1 MLEISKTQI
10 ELFLNKSQF
19 NLKPSQSAV
28 SYPILLRIINRLQ
41 QDKRFSSI
49 KVHGNFI
56 IDGNHRFICYS
67 YLNIPIEISKS
78 GNNPSSVN
86 LEWNSIL
93 VDPIDYD
100 SKADKIYYSK
110 LFDS

>member
-1 MLEISKTQI
+1 MIEISKSEI
-10 ELFLNKSQF
+10 ELFLTTTQF
-19 NLKPSQSAV
+19 KLKPSQSAV
-28 SYPILLRIINRLQ
+28 SYPILTRILNRLQ
-41 QDKRFSSI
+41 QNKRFSSI
-49 KVHGNFI
+49 KVHGNII
-56 IDGNHRFICYS
+56 IDGHHRFICYS

-78 GNNPSSVN
+78 GNNPSSIN
-86 LEWNSIL
+86 LDWNSIM